1 MDIDSSAIGSLVTK
15 RKKRAGEKKRE
26 REEEGG
32 GEKEMEG
39 RNLGMKQTETSRA
52 ERQKAP
58 RFLIISMFTLDLEPV
73 LSLIFRIQKIRIS
86 WIV

>member
-1 MDIDSSAIGSLVTK
+1 MDIDLFVIGSFVIK

-39 RNLGMKQTETSRA
+39 RNFGMK
-52 ERQKAP
+52 
-58 RFLIISMFTLDLEPV
+58 
-73 LSLIFRIQKIRIS
+73 
-86 WIV
+86 

>member
-39 RNLGMKQTETSRA
+39 RNLGMKQNETSRA

-58 RFLIISMFTLDLEPV
+58 RFLISMFTLDLEPV